1 MWKVTWRNLFA
12 RKVRLL
18 LSGFAIVLGVAFV
31 AGSFILTDTI
41 RDAFTGIIK
50 SSTADVQIAPKG
62 AGNFDSVDDSRV
74 IAASVVDK
82 LKTLPQAAQVDGGNS
97 VQGVYVLDS
106 DHKVVSGGGRPWLG
120 LRLRHHDGDHRQ
132 PHRHHH
138 RRQATGRDPSDRPGP
153 ADRRQGRLSTW
164 ATRSRSSLPGRSHR

>member
-50 SSTADVQIAPKG
+50 GSTPDVQVAPRG
-62 AGNFDSVDDSRV
+62 SGNFDSG
-74 IAASVVDK
+74 
-82 LKTLPQAAQVDGGNS
+82 TGLP
-97 VQGVYVLDS
+97 
-106 DHKVVSGGGRPWLG
+106 
-120 LRLRHHDGDHRQ
+120 HDQ
-132 PHRHHH
+132 
-138 RRQATGRDPSDRPGP
+138 
-153 ADRRQGRLSTW
+153 
-164 ATRSRSSLPGRSHR
+164 RSRS

>member
-50 SSTADVQIAPKG
+50 SSTADVQIAPREPG
-62 AGNFDSVDDSRV
+62 TSTPSTTPGSSRPRWWT
-74 IAASVVDK
+74 S
-82 LKTLPQAAQVDGGNS
+82 
-97 VQGVYVLDS
+97 
-106 DHKVVSGGGRPWLG
+106 
-120 LRLRHHDGDHRQ
+120 
-132 PHRHHH
+132 
-138 RRQATGRDPSDRPGP
+138 
-153 ADRRQGRLSTW
+153 
-164 ATRSRSSLPGRSHR
+164 